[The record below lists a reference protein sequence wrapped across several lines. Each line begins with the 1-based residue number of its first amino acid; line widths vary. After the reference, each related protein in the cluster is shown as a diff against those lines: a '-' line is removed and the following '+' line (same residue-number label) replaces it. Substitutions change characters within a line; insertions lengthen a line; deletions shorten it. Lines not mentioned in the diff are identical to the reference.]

1 MGRKPNLRKRGNP
14 DPKTL
19 RNRLLVE
26 IIKEKLNTEGSEA
39 VCKTS
44 EDCHQYWSKLTE
56 HSAEHRANAE
66 KRVMEFD
73 TIIGQKWV
81 DDLARESKRRRRE
94 TSPLE
99 KYSNCDN
106 VESLIED
113 DVGDE
118 NDYDKTDDEFDE
130 RKNKTSKI
138 SQRSFRNAVDT
149 LCKRFWTNRQGDAEI
164 SRKYVVLTYIVH
176 KNQSEILRVCLADK
190 DKCLAEKI
198 YELEVPQKFE
208 DDWVKLADI
217 YKMMLLIERIFRHND
232 DVYHD
237 YTKSAKKKNIV
248 RVAKKIS
255 EEMRYIAWE
264 CSLLLRLLF
273 FFLYH
278 CNQTC

>member
-1 MGRKPNLRKRGNP
+1 MYTVIQTYRFFFLRKRSELKEGKP
-14 DPKTL
+14 RSEDFTQSST
-19 RNRLLVE
+19 RN
-26 IIKEKLNTEGSEA
+26 EA

-130 RKNKTSKI
+130 SKI
-138 SQRSFRNAVDT
+138 ERLVFENVCSPGKTKPPKYHRDHF
-149 LCKRFWTNRQGDAEI
+149 EI
-164 SRKYVVLTYIVH
+164 YRINIY
-176 KNQSEILRVCLADK
+176 KNQSELWRVCLADK
-190 DKCLAEKI
+190 DKCLAEKNF
-198 YELEVPQKFE
+198 ELEVPQKFE

-237 YTKSAKKKNIV
+237 YTKSAKKKDIV

-255 EEMRYIAWE
+255 EEMRYIA
-264 CSLLLRLLF
+264 
-273 FFLYH
+273 
-278 CNQTC
+278 

>member
-1 MGRKPNLRKRGNP
+1 MKSPEVAIKGN
-14 DPKTL
+14 
-19 RNRLLVE
+19 
-26 IIKEKLNTEGSEA
+26 EA

-130 RKNKTSKI
+130 SKI
-138 SQRSFRNAVDT
+138 ERLVFENVCSPGKTKPPKYHRDHFVTRLILFVRDSGLTDKGMQKYLGN
-149 LCKRFWTNRQGDAEI
+149 I
-164 SRKYVVLTYIVH
+164 SE
-176 KNQSEILRVCLADK
+176 SWRVCLADK

-198 YELEVPQKFE
+198 FELEVPQKFE

-237 YTKSAKKKNIV
+237 YTKSAKKKEY
-248 RVAKKIS
+248 RTCSKKNFRGNEIYC
-255 EEMRYIAWE
+255 MGM
-264 CSLLLRLLF
+264 
-273 FFLYH
+273 
-278 CNQTC
+278 

>member
-1 MGRKPNLRKRGNP
+1 MKSPEVAIKGN
-14 DPKTL
+14 
-19 RNRLLVE
+19 
-26 IIKEKLNTEGSEA
+26 EA

-130 RKNKTSKI
+130 SKI
-138 SQRSFRNAVDT
+138 ERLVFENVCSPGKTKPPKYHRDHF
-149 LCKRFWTNRQGDAEI
+149 EI
-164 SRKYVVLTYIVH
+164 YRINIY
-176 KNQSEILRVCLADK
+176 KNQSESWRVCLADK

-198 YELEVPQKFE
+198 FELEVPQKFE

-237 YTKSAKKKNIV
+237 YTKSAKKKEY
-248 RVAKKIS
+248 RTCSKKNFRGNEIYC
-255 EEMRYIAWE
+255 MGM
-264 CSLLLRLLF
+264 
-273 FFLYH
+273 
-278 CNQTC
+278 

>member
-1 MGRKPNLRKRGNP
+1 KGN
-14 DPKTL
+14 
-19 RNRLLVE
+19 
-26 IIKEKLNTEGSEA
+26 EA

-130 RKNKTSKI
+130 SKI
-138 SQRSFRNAVDT
+138 ERLVFENVCSPGKTKPPKYHRSFRNAVDT

-164 SRKYVVLTYIVH
+164 SRKYIVLTYIVH
-176 KNQSEILRVCLADK
+176 KNQSESWRVCLADK

-198 YELEVPQKFE
+198 FELEVPQKFE

-217 YKMMLLIERIFRHND
+217 YKMMLLIE
-232 DVYHD
+232 
-237 YTKSAKKKNIV
+237 T
-248 RVAKKIS
+248 
-255 EEMRYIAWE
+255 
-264 CSLLLRLLF
+264 
-273 FFLYH
+273 
-278 CNQTC
+278 

>member
-1 MGRKPNLRKRGNP
+1 MKSPEVAIKGN
-14 DPKTL
+14 
-19 RNRLLVE
+19 
-26 IIKEKLNTEGSEA
+26 EA

-130 RKNKTSKI
+130 SKI
-138 SQRSFRNAVDT
+138 ERLVFENVCSPGKTKPPKYHRSFRNAVDT

-164 SRKYVVLTYIVH
+164 SRKYIVLTYIVH
-176 KNQSEILRVCLADK
+176 SLVFRIVLPS
-190 DKCLAEKI
+190 KI
-198 YELEVPQKFE
+198 
-208 DDWVKLADI
+208 
-217 YKMMLLIERIFRHND
+217 
-232 DVYHD
+232 
-237 YTKSAKKKNIV
+237 NI
-248 RVAKKIS
+248 
-255 EEMRYIAWE
+255 W
-264 CSLLLRLLF
+264 C
-273 FFLYH
+273 
-278 CNQTC
+278 